1 MSEQNSPTNS
11 ETTTALDRPLTL
23 EKVECVKI
31 QLVPGKKDGEP
42 TRVRVSMDMDISPNL
57 IRSIDEMGK
66 SWRVVIHANAYQAR
80 LFPDRPITGKEG

>member
-1 MSEQNSPTNS
+1 MSEQSS
-11 ETTTALDRPLTL
+11 QTTATALDRPLTL

-80 LFPDRPITGKEG
+80 LFPDRPMPKNEG